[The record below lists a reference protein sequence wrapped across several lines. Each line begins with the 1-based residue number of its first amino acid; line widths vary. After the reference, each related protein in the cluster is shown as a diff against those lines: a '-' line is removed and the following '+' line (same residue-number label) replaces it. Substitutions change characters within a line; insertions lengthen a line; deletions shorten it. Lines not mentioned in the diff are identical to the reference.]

1 MKLPA
6 RIASLPKFIRFG
18 IVGCLGFCVD
28 VGVLYLMLYGVGLGR
43 YAGRLISY
51 LAAASSTW
59 YFNAAITFPESRA
72 DNRAWEWA
80 RFVALNSL
88 GGVVN
93 YAVYAAYVRF
103 QFHSALAPA
112 IAVAIGS
119 LAGLVVNFSV
129 SKQFVFNKQLKSR

>member
-1 MKLPA
+1 MKVPA
-6 RIASLPKFIRFG
+6 RIASLPPFIRFG

-28 VGVLYLMLYGVGLGR
+28 VGVLYLMLYGVGFGR
-43 YAGRLISY
+43 YVGRLISY
-51 LAAASSTW
+51 IVAASSTW
-59 YFNAAITFPESRA
+59 YFNAAITFPESQA
-72 DNRAWEWA
+72 TNRTWEWA

-93 YAVYAAYVRF
+93 YAVYATYVRF
-103 QFHSALAPA
+103 QYRSALAPA

-129 SKQFVFNKQLKSR
+129 SKQFVFNKPPKPR

>member
-6 RIASLPKFIRFG
+6 QIASLPKFVRFG

-28 VGVLYLMLYGVGLGR
+28 VGVLYLMLYGVGFGR
-43 YAGRLISY
+43 YVGRLISY
-51 LAAASSTW
+51 IAAASSTW

-72 DNRAWEWA
+72 SNRTWEWA

-93 YAVYAAYVRF
+93 YGVYAAYVRF
-103 QFHSALAPA
+103 QYHSALAPA

-129 SKQFVFNKQLKSR
+129 SKQFVFNQPLKPR